1 MNIIKLFLDLIIGE
15 GKNSNAESNNNELV
29 TRNEEGNVI
38 KREYPN
44 GLKITYRYDIL
55 NREREL
61 RTSEGYVEVTSYHN
75 TSSKK
80 KQVSYYYKRQRWVDL
95 ISLDGHVETYY
106 VDEEGNPIK

>member
-61 RTSEGYVEVTSYHN
+61 RI
-75 TSSKK
+75 
-80 KQVSYYYKRQRWVDL
+80 L
-95 ISLDGHVETYY
+95 
-106 VDEEGNPIK
+106 